1 MYIFNYLTPTF
12 PTQNQLKCSATLQ
25 MPEILIN
32 IKSVKNFRENIE
44 KIQSQLTMRIWKRK
58 RLSMLVNDQGDG
70 KKWMVQQKQKF
81 SFFTFW
87 FTKTQQLYYL

>member
-1 MYIFNYLTPTF
+1 
-12 PTQNQLKCSATLQ
+12 

-32 IKSVKNFRENIE
+32 IKSVKNYRENIE

-81 SFFTFW
+81 SFFMFGSLKHSNCIICETSC
-87 FTKTQQLYYL
+87 YLSEGNKNTRKA